1 MMKKIIKYVITD
13 ILRNKIV
20 LVYTLFLLAASL
32 SVFSLEDNTSKGLL
46 SLLNIILIIVPLVSI
61 IFSTIYIYN
70 SAEFIELLVSQPL
83 KRKTIW
89 LSLFAGLAVS
99 LSIAF
104 FIGAGIPVLIFQAD
118 IIGFTMIVTGILVS
132 IIFVAIAMLATVKTR
147 DKAKGIGAAIMLWL
161 YFSLLFD
168 GLVLFLLFQFADYP
182 MEKPMIAVSALNPI
196 DLSRIVILLQLDVS
210 AMMGYTGAVFKDF
223 FGTYPGMIFS
233 SVTLLLWIIL
243 PVWYSKRKFN
253 TKDL

>member
-1 MMKKIIKYVITD
+1 MTD
-13 ILRNKIV
+13 ILRNRIV
-20 LVYTLFLLAASL
+20 LLYTVFLFITSF
-32 SVFSLEDNTSKGLL
+32 SMFSLEDNPSKGLL

-89 LSLFAGLAVS
+89 LSLFAGLS
-99 LSIAF
+99 LSLSLAF
-104 FIGAGIPVLIFQAD
+104 LAGTGIPILIYQANT
-118 IIGFTMIVTGILVS
+118 IGFMMIAMGILLS

-147 DKAKGIGAAIMLWL
+147 DKAKGIGAAILLWL

-182 MEKPMIAVSALNPI
+182 LEKPMIGVTALNPV
-196 DLSRIVILLQLDVS
+196 DLGRILILLQMDVS
-210 AMMGYTGAVFKDF
+210 AMMGYTGAIFKDF
-223 FGTYPGMIFS
+223 FGTITGVTFS
-233 SVTLLLWIIL
+233 FVVLVLWIIIPL
-243 PVWYSKRKFN
+243 WLSKRKFN
-253 TKDL
+253 RKDL